1 MNEDIEYIK
10 KITREDCVLFSDFD
24 AKYNVET
31 SHPLVEAEDK
41 AYGEFK
47 PTYIDNSDRYAESQ
61 GYQNTAL
68 AFIDLANEYLK
79 EDPNIGN
86 YGFVDIGAGKGRV
99 ILHTLATN
107 DIYNHYLGI
116 EIDPELA
123 LIFEDNLNNTNIATT
138 KTVKVKVHDARDAV
152 LENEPTVFFLFRPFT
167 AEAWHEFMNFNKDK
181 MKDCYFVL
189 IHEYDYTFEDYL
201 KVEKVYS
208 NPAVTIYKTLVD

>member
-10 KITREDCVLFSDFD
+10 KVTREDCILFSDFD
-24 AKYNVET
+24 TKYNVET
-31 SHPLVEAEDK
+31 SHPLVEAADK

-47 PTYIDNSDRYAESQ
+47 PTYIDNSDLYPGSQ

-79 EDPNIGN
+79 EDPNIGS
-86 YGFVDIGAGKGRV
+86 YSFVDIGAGKGRV

-107 DIYNHYLGI
+107 DIYKDYLGL

-123 LIFEDNLNNTNIATT
+123 LIFENNLNSTNIVTT

-152 LENEPTVFFLFRPFT
+152 LENAPTVFFLFRPFT
-167 AEAWHEFMNFNKDK
+167 VEVWHEFMNFNRNK

-201 KVEKVYS
+201 DVEKVYS